1 MTLKQALAS
10 LPLIALAF
18 AACGGDKKFPPPK
31 AAQVEKAPPAQTTTT
46 TSAEAVKPNPNSAVN
61 LSDEIR
67 KACGIVDNTD
77 RSPKF
82 DFDSSDLSPAEKDLL
97 SQLAKCL
104 TEGPLKGRSIQLVGR
119 ADPRGEQEYN
129 MELGERR
136 ADQVKKYL
144 SGLGV
149 EAGRV
154 GETSRGELDATGK
167 DDEGW
172 RKDRRVDINLAK

>member
-1 MTLKQALAS
+1 MTLKQALAF
-10 LPLIALAF
+10 LPLAALV
-18 AACGGDKKFPPPK
+18 ACGGDKKFPPPK

-46 TSAEAVKPNPNSAVN
+46 SAEAAKPNPNSALN
-61 LSDEIR
+61 ISDEIL

-77 RSPKF
+77 RAPRF

-149 EAGRV
+149 ESGRT

-167 DDEGW
+167 DEEGW
-172 RKDRRVDINLAK
+172 RKDRRVDINLVK